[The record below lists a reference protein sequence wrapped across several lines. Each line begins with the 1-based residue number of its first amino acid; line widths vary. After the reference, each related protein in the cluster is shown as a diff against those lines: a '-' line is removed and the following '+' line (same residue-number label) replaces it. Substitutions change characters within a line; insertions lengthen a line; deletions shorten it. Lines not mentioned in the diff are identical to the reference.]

1 MNIITFAS
9 KKFNNKPF
17 TNAKP
22 GQKCTAK
29 RCQDLVITVEF
40 QS

>member
-1 MNIITFAS
+1 MNIIIFAS
-9 KKFNNKPF
+9 KKNNKPF

-40 QS
+40 QF